1 MTPNKEDYLKCIH
14 DLRERGDKISN
25 KMIADYL
32 QVSTPSVS
40 EMLKKM
46 QAENWVVKDKNLGY
60 ALTEKADLIVTEL
73 YRKHRLLEVF
83 LQEHLHYTTD
93 ETHQEAEILEHAVS
107 TMFIDRLEDYLNFP
121 EFCPHGGT
129 IPEKDAPL
137 TEKNHQTLS
146 QVSESGDYQL
156 VRVHD
161 EIELLNYLNRN
172 DFHLGTHFTLI
183 EIDTYAQTYQIQF
196 NNKELTIPLAIAKLI
211 FVK

>member
-25 KMIADYL
+25 KMIADYI

-46 QAENWVVKDKNLGY
+46 QAEDWVVKDKFFGY
-60 ALTEKADLIVTEL
+60 ALTEKAELIVTEL

-83 LQEHLHYTTD
+83 LQNHLHYTTE

-107 TMFIDRLEDYLNFP
+107 TMFIDRLEESLNFP

-129 IPEKDAPL
+129 IPKKNAPL
-137 TEKNHQTLS
+137 KEKNHQTLA
-146 QVSESGDYQL
+146 QIAQEGNYQL

-161 EIELLNYLNRN
+161 EIELLDYLQRHN
-172 DFHLGTHFTLI
+172 FHLGTEFTLT
-183 EIDTYAQTYQIQF
+183 EIDSYAQTYQIHF
-196 NNKELTIPLAIAKLI
+196 GNKNLTIPLTIAKLI

>member
-46 QAENWVVKDKNLGY
+46 QAENWVVKDKDLGY
-60 ALTEKADLIVTEL
+60 ALTEKAELIVTEL

-107 TMFIDRLEDYLNFP
+107 TMFIDRLEEYLNFP

-129 IPEKDAPL
+129 ISKKDAPL
-137 TEKNHQTLS
+137 KEKNHQTLA
-146 QVSESGDYQL
+146 QVSQKGDYKL

-161 EIELLNYLNRN
+161 EVELLNYLNRN
-172 DFHLGTHFTLI
+172 NFPLGTQFTLV
-183 EIDTYAQTYQIQF
+183 EIDDYAKTYQIHF
-196 NNKELTIPLAIAKLI
+196 DNKELTIPLTIAKLI